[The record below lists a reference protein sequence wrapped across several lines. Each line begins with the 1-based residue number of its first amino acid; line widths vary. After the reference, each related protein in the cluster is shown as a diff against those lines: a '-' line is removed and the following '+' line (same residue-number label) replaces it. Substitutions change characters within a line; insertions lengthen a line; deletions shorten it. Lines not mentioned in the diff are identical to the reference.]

1 MTQAPTLE
9 LLVQSPTS
17 AALDANGYPCLTE
30 ARVTAAQ
37 ALAATTL
44 RVGLAG
50 VSPAPAPYETTLE
63 PLREGET
70 LAIGLR
76 SFCLPLSLLTGRSE
90 RTTVELVAQL
100 VDGSGAVLAHT
111 SARVVIQPSTHW
123 DPSWAGVESLAAFV
137 TPNAPQLAE
146 RLSDASRR
154 LGARTGN
161 ESIDGYQSGN
171 PERVQRIAEACCEA
185 LAAGVQNYT
194 EGRTSFEGAGQRVR
208 LAGEVLAESMGN
220 CLDLAC
226 AVAALLELAGLHPLL
241 VLGEGHAIA
250 GFFTSEE
257 HFPEPVHMGTS
268 RVRNRLELGE
278 LRVLDAT
285 ALAGASASFGRAL
298 ETGEAWLR
306 ERGEQIWVVDVL
318 AARAAKVRPLPDQ
331 LNAIGVREALLREP
345 LQVDWKPK
353 TPLHLQPARKVER
366 TYREQRLALWRK
378 RLLDLTLRN
387 RLLNDPFEK
396 KGLPLLVQ
404 GDDEL
409 ALLED
414 ELWKERKLRLIP
426 SQPGAQP
433 LDVEATRAE
442 LKKGWLS
449 SALGEAELY
458 PRATKAFR
466 DGRSSVEETGARSL
480 YVAIGFLRY
489 RVEGRATDLLAPLLL
504 VPIELER
511 ISRAE
516 GYRVVPLTED
526 SVTNAALSEFLRQ
539 TRGLDL
545 GLEDTLPEDEQGVHV
560 QALLAR
566 VRHAVREQPGMT
578 VEARAKIGTWAFK
591 KLPLVEELRLR
602 AEALGQHPLVATLLE
617 RNASSAARESL
628 PRPEEVERLAPRAEL
643 RLPLAADSSQVA
655 AIVAATQGHTFV
667 LQGPP
672 GTGKSQTI
680 TNLLSEALSRGK
692 RVLFLAEKSAAL
704 DVVAKRLERTGLGV
718 YALNLHPEQ
727 ATKAGFVAQVK
738 AGLDNLDAS
747 AAAHSRRFAEKG
759 QALDEAVRQLAR
771 VKELLHAAAE
781 GDVSVHEAVDA
792 AVGAREA
799 LGGLAPKLEGT
810 LAVPLHRPQ
819 LGEVEE
825 LGRRLGRAW
834 QQVPRD
840 AATQL
845 FDLECRAPL
854 AAEREG
860 EAAELL
866 TRLATALQR
875 ALDTSKELAE
885 LLGVAAPLDARAVT
899 PLVSV
904 AAFLG
909 TDHPTTASLAA
920 ALCAGSAGSAFEA
933 LDVALQLEATAQAER
948 ARAEQLFERD
958 ALALPASALLGELR
972 SSREQFFVSAWF
984 TRRRIRK
991 QLVPLARATLSS
1003 DVDGLSNAVQT
1014 LVTARAALEAVA
1026 PHGATL
1032 AQLRGAAP
1040 TLDVAATRT
1049 RLEAARALHASLRA
1063 ADPKLALSLAPRL
1076 PALCGSAALSATANA
1091 VSQALAALEPLRD
1104 QLISALS
1111 LAPTNPL
1118 PFAAELERCRRW
1130 LSRRS
1135 DWDVW
1140 STYSA
1145 ERFVARERGLA
1156 PLAAALER
1164 HAMPPA
1170 KAELAALSGALD
1182 AWLEFRLRRE
1192 LELASTSGELVEEL
1206 RHKLT
1211 VKLREY
1217 GDGVADAV
1225 DTVARDRA
1233 KKALAEAERDPA
1245 LSGQL
1250 RELRKLQT
1258 LTTVR
1263 RSLRRLM
1270 LETGRLLVELKP
1282 IVLASPLSAASHLP
1296 PDFPEFD
1303 LVVID
1308 EASQVPVWD
1317 AACALSRAREA
1328 VIVGDS
1334 RQLPPTSFFDRREDE
1349 DEGDED
1355 AEEVESVESVLDGC
1369 VNAGLP
1375 QLSLLWHYRS
1385 RDERLIEFANRRSYG
1400 ARLQTFPA
1408 PHLAHPNLGVEFR
1421 LVPGVYDRAGSR
1433 TNRIEAEAVVG
1444 EIVRRL
1450 SDPEGCSAN
1459 RSIGVVTFSVA
1470 QQELVR
1476 DLLDAA
1482 LDADATAAA
1491 GATAAASTGDPVFVK
1506 NLENVQGDERATMLF
1521 SVGYGPDA
1529 QGKLHYNFGP
1539 LTASGG
1545 ERRLNV
1551 AITRAREKVIVFAS
1565 MRAAQLDPA
1574 KCRAQG
1580 VGDLRSY
1587 LEYAE
1592 RGVLPAIDGE
1602 AGARRPIGLTAI
1614 ERDLAARLERRGW
1627 KVSTHVGRS
1636 RDYRISLALASA
1648 ADPSRFVLGVE
1659 LDGAHWAS
1667 APTTF
1672 DRELVRSGVLANLG
1686 WKVVRV
1692 SALDAWRQPE
1702 LAAERIDAAARTSA
1716 GG

>member
-9 LLVQSPTS
+9 LVVQSPTS

-30 ARVTAAQ
+30 ARVTAPNGVG
-37 ALAATTL
+37 ATTL
-44 RVGLAG
+44 RIGLAG
-50 VSPAPAPYETTLE
+50 VTPAPVPYETTLE
-63 PLREGET
+63 PLRAGET
-70 LAIGLR
+70 LAVSLR
-76 SFCLPLSLLTGRSE
+76 EFCLPLSLLTGRTE

-100 VDGSGAVLAHT
+100 VDASGALLAT
-111 SARVVIQPSTHW
+111 TGARVVIQPSTHW
-123 DPSWAGVESLAAFV
+123 DPTWAGVESLAAFV

-161 ESIDGYQSGN
+161 ESIDGYQSGSA
-171 PERVQRIAEACCEA
+171 ERAQRIAEACCEA
-185 LAAGVQNYT
+185 LAASVQNYT

-250 GFFTSEE
+250 GFFTGEE

-285 ALAGASASFGRAL
+285 ALAGSNASFGRAL
-298 ETGEAWLR
+298 ETGERWLA
-306 ERGEQIWVVDVL
+306 ERGEQIWVVDIK

-331 LNAIGVREALLREP
+331 LNALGVREALRREP
-345 LQVDWKPK
+345 LNIEWKPK
-353 TPLHLQPARKVER
+353 LPVHLAPPKRVER

-396 KGLPLLVQ
+396 KGLPLLAQ
-404 GDDEL
+404 GDDAL

-414 ELWKERKLRLIP
+414 ELWNERKLRLLP
-426 SQPGAQP
+426 SQPGAKA
-433 LDVEATRAE
+433 LDIEAVRAE

-449 SALGEAELY
+449 VAVSEAELY
-458 PRATKAFR
+458 TRSTKAFR

-489 RVEGRATDLLAPLLL
+489 RVEGRPTDLLAPLLL

-516 GYRVVPLTED
+516 GYRVVPLTD
-526 SVTNAALSEFLRQ
+526 DTVTNAALSEFLKQ
-539 TRGLDL
+539 TRGIDL

-602 AEALGQHPLVATLLE
+602 ADALSQHPLVATLLE
-617 RNASSAARESL
+617 RNASAAAREAL
-628 PRPEEVERLAPRAEL
+628 PKPEDVEQMAPRAEL

-655 AIVAATQGHTFV
+655 AIVAATKGHTFV

-747 AAAHSRRFAEKG
+747 AAAHSRRFVEKG

-771 VKELLHAAAE
+771 VKELLHAAAD
-781 GDVSVHEAVDA
+781 GDVSLHEAVDA
-792 AVGAREA
+792 AVCARAA
-799 LGGLAPKLEGT
+799 LGGLAPKLEGA
-810 LAVPLHRPQ
+810 LAVPLHRTQ
-819 LGEVEE
+819 LAEVEE
-825 LGRRLGRAW
+825 RGRRLGLAW
-834 QQVPRD
+834 QQVPRES
-840 AATQL
+840 AGLL
-845 FDLECRAPL
+845 FDLDCRAPL
-854 AAEREG
+854 AAEREN
-860 EAAELL
+860 EAAESL

-875 ALDTSKELAE
+875 ALDTSKDLAGR
-885 LLGVAAPLDARAVT
+885 LGVAAPVDAA
-899 PLVSV
+899 S
-904 AAFLG
+904 AARLASLATFLG
-909 TDHPTTASLAA
+909 TDHATTAPLAA
-920 ALCAGSAGSAFEA
+920 ALCGASANTAFET
-933 LDVALQLEATAQAER
+933 LDVALRLEATAQGER

-958 ALALPASALLGELR
+958 ALSLQASALLGELR
-972 SSREQFFVSAWF
+972 ASREQFFVSAWF

-991 QLVPLARATLSS
+991 QLVPLARTMLPT
-1003 DVDGLSNAVQT
+1003 DVDGLSAAVQA
-1014 LVTARAALEAVA
+1014 LVDARAALEAVA
-1026 PHGATL
+1026 PHANTL
-1032 AQLRGAAP
+1032 AQLRGPAP
-1040 TLDVAATRT
+1040 VLDVADARR
-1049 RLEAARALHASLRA
+1049 RLEAARELHASLRA
-1063 ADPKLALSLAPRL
+1063 GDPNLAPSLAPRL
-1076 PALCGSAALSATANA
+1076 GALCGSAELAASSSAVAQALS
-1091 VSQALAALEPLRD
+1091 ALEPLRN

-1111 LAPTNPL
+1111 IGSAIAR
-1118 PFAAELERCRRW
+1118 PFAAELECCQRW
-1130 LSRRS
+1130 LSRSS

-1140 STYSA
+1140 STYAA

-1164 HAMPPA
+1164 SAMPA
-1170 KAELAALSGALD
+1170 GKAELAALSGALD

-1192 LELASTSGELVEEL
+1192 LELATTSGEQVEEL
-1206 RHKLT
+1206 RRKLS
-1211 VKLREY
+1211 VRLREY
-1217 GDGVADAV
+1217 GEGVADAV

-1233 KKALAEAERDPA
+1233 KKALADAERDPT

-1270 LETGRLLVELKP
+1270 RETGRLLIELKP

-1328 VIVGDS
+1328 VVVGDS
-1334 RQLPPTSFFDRREDE
+1334 RQLPPTSFFDRREEE
-1349 DEGDED
+1349 DEGDEE

-1408 PHLAHPNLGVEFR
+1408 PHVAHPNLGVEFR
-1421 LVPGVYDRAGSR
+1421 LVPGVYDRSGSR
-1433 TNRIEAEAVVG
+1433 TNRIEAESVVA

-1450 SDPEGCSAN
+1450 SDSDGCTAN

-1482 LDADATAAA
+1482 LDSNAAA
-1491 GATAAASTGDPVFVK
+1491 AAAASGDPVFVK

-1529 QGKLHYNFGP
+1529 QGRIHYNFGP

-1592 RGVLPAIDGE
+1592 RGVLPAIDGDS
-1602 AGARRPIGLTAI
+1602 GSRKPIGITGV
-1614 ERDLAARLERRGW
+1614 ERDLAARLEQRGW
-1627 KVSTHVGRS
+1627 KVTTHVGRS
-1636 RDYRISLALASA
+1636 RDYRISLALADA
-1648 ADPSRFVLGVE
+1648 RDPSRFVLGVE

-1672 DRELVRSGVLANLG
+1672 DRELVRTGVLAGLG
-1686 WKVVRV
+1686 WKVIRL

-1702 LAAERIDAAARTSA
+1702 LAAERIDAEARKSA